1 MASSVNPDQTPR
13 SEGVRP
19 GSTLFAQGLESIK
32 SPVCSIY
39 APIMFF
45 LQRVGGAGRGG
56 AGRGQIFQSY
66 PTPGKFN
73 RKFWHTG
80 GISEGGILDIWKGF
94 FFRRNHVQLLVPT

>member
-1 MASSVNPDQTPR
+1 MASSVNPNQTPR

-56 AGRGQIFQSY
+56 RGKRPFGIRYS
-66 PTPGKFN
+66 N
-73 RKFWHTG
+73 HTQPLG
-80 GISEGGILDIWKGF
+80 SSTENFDIWAGSQ
-94 FFRRNHVQLLVPT
+94 RAGY